1 MCGISGILS
10 LENRKISKRD
20 LNIMNDMII
29 HRGPDSGG
37 NFIEDNIA
45 LGNRRLAIIDLNA
58 SSDLPFFYKDQYVLV
73 YNGEIYNYLELKDE
87 LISIGHSFITNSD
100 SEVLLTSFVEWG
112 EDCLEKFNGMW
123 AFAIWDRKNKKLFC
137 SRDRFGI
144 KPFYWSS
151 YNGNIYFGSEIK
163 QIRKLNLGKRCNF
176 EELSLFLYSGCTD
189 SSSNTFFEGI
199 QSLPPG
205 HNLTVDRDGVLDIN
219 SWYSI
224 RNKIKILNSP
234 SDPDEF
240 RFLLKKSI
248 KLRMRSDVDICS
260 SLSGGLDSSS
270 IIALISEL
278 LSDTKS
284 LKTLTAIHAKSS
296 ERLFDESGYAE
307 MAAKSANC
315 DFLLLEPSYDDFIK
329 VMNHLI
335 YFQDEPFAS
344 KSIFMQYFV
353 MQKAKNIGCKVM
365 LDGQGADEILLGY
378 ARFFLVTLFSYFGKK
393 ELMGSIKHLI
403 LSIRNNTQINPQN
416 LIRYIFGSM
425 NGNLRSRYSKYRMS
439 FLNLSTESTRD
450 LYKNIASAKYDPIE
464 SQIIEIEKNSLPQI
478 LRTEDRNSMA
488 HSIEA
493 RVPFLDYNL
502 VEYCLNLE
510 LAEKVKDG
518 WTKYPIRNSKI
529 IIDDL
534 AWRKSKLGYDAP
546 EDSWDMKYSSYML
559 DKVKNSHFIKQITN
573 IKKLSNNWYKISSK
587 ERWRIFNACVWQEIN
602 RVEF

>member
-10 LENRKISKRD
+10 LQNRKINTKD
-20 LNIMNDMII
+20 LNMMNDMII
-29 HRGPDSGG
+29 HRGPDSEG
-37 NFIEDNIA
+37 NFIEDNIG
-45 LGNRRLAIIDLNA
+45 LGSRRLAIIDLNKSA
-58 SSDLPFFYKDQYVLV
+58 DLPFFYKDQYVLV
-73 YNGEIYNYLELKDE
+73 YNGEIYNYLELKEE
-87 LISIGHSFITNSD
+87 LISIGYSFITNSD

-112 EDCLEKFNGMW
+112 EDCLDKFNGMW

-151 YNGNIYFGSEIK
+151 YNGSIYFGSEIK
-163 QIRKLNLGKRCNF
+163 QIRKLNLGKRCNYN
-176 EELSLFLYSGCTD
+176 ELSLFLYSGCTD

-205 HNLTVDRDGVLDIN
+205 HNLTVGRDGVLNIN

-224 RNKIKILNSP
+224 RNKIRIFNNP

-240 RFLLKKSI
+240 RYLLKNSI

-270 IIALISEL
+270 IIALISEI

-284 LKTLTAIHAKSS
+284 SKTLTAIHAKCS
-296 ERLFDESGYAE
+296 ERLFDESSYAE

-315 DFLLLEPSYDDFIK
+315 NFQLLEPTYDDFIK
-329 VMNHLI
+329 VMNQLI

-353 MQKAKNIGCKVM
+353 MQKAKNIGFKVM
-365 LDGQGADEILLGY
+365 LDGQGSDEILLGY
-378 ARFFLVTLFSYFGKK
+378 ARFFLVTLLSYFSGK
-393 ELMGSIKHLI
+393 ELIGSIKHLI
-403 LSIRNNTQINPQN
+403 LSIRNNTQINSKS
-416 LIRYIFGSM
+416 LIRYIFGNL

-439 FLNLSTESTRD
+439 FLNLSTESTRN
-450 LYKNIASAKYDPIE
+450 LYKNISRAKYDPIE
-464 SQIIEIEKNSLPQI
+464 SQIFEIEKNSLPQI

-493 RVPFLDYNL
+493 RVPFLDFNL

-518 WTKYPIRNSKI
+518 WTKYPIRKSKI

-559 DKVKNSHFIKQITN
+559 DKVANSLFIKQITN
-573 IKKLSNNWYKISSK
+573 IKKLANNWYKLSSK
-587 ERWRIFNACVWQEIN
+587 ERWRIFNTCVWQEIN
-602 RVEF
+602 NVEF